1 MIKRL
6 LSYLVPIKVYETPSN
21 TSTNLEVTWNNG
33 KLVLDSKHTN
43 YSHGSLEKVLKKGMQ
58 HIGYSTLKNIKTTLL
73 LGVAGGSAINLL
85 RNEIQNKGT
94 IIGVDID
101 PKVIDIATTY
111 FNLGEYQNFEMVVQ
125 DAQIYIAQNEQK
137 FDFILVDI
145 FEDNVMPNFLFESK
159 FIENVKRAMA
169 KECYILFNFMLLND
183 IENKLNAFT
192 ASFHAEDYKVTTLVN
207 VEGFNKLVIVNK
219 IN

>member
-33 KLVLDSKHTN
+33 TLVLDSKHTN

-58 HIGYSTLKNIKTTLL
+58 HIGYKTLKDVKSTLL
-73 LGVAGGSAINLL
+73 LGVAGGSAIKIL
-85 RNEIQNKGT
+85 RNEIQNKGK

-111 FNLGEYQNFEMVVQ
+111 FNLGDYQNFEMILEDVRVF
-125 DAQIYIAQNEQK
+125 IAYNEQK
-137 FDFILVDI
+137 FDFILIDI
-145 FEDNVMPNFLFESK
+145 FEDNVMPNFLFESN
-159 FIENVKRAMA
+159 FIDNIKRSMS
-169 KECYILFNFMLLND
+169 KDSYILFNFMLLND
-183 IENKLNAFT
+183 IENKLHKFT
-192 ASFHAEDYKVTTLVN
+192 AAFPTEDYKVTTLVN
-207 VEGFNKLVIVNK
+207 VETFNKLVIVTK
-219 IN
+219 IS

>member
-58 HIGYSTLKNIKTTLL
+58 HIGYIKSTLL

-169 KECYILFNFMLLND
+169 KDCYILFNFMLLND

-192 ASFHAEDYKVTTLVN
+192 ASFHTEDYKVTTLVN
-207 VEGFNKLVIVNK
+207 VQGFNKLVIVNK